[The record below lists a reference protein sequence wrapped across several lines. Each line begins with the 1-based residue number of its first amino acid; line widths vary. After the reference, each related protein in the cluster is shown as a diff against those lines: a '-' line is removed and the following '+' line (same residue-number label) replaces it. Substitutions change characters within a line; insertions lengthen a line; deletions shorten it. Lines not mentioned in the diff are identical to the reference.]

1 MTDVHWL
8 QIGSQYFAGG
18 EGTVGVFIESLRGL
32 DELSD
37 ARASLDRIPYAHGS
51 FEPTDVW
58 RDSLAVTVSGTIHGE
73 DRADAERLRD
83 ALKNDLA
90 GMLDMRFSDTTGIW
104 NMRVRVDNVRP
115 ADMGAWA
122 SMIPVTI
129 DMIAPDPVRY
139 SDVLPFGPVGL
150 PVLEG
155 GLFLPA
161 SLPWDLG
168 VADLQVAEVVN
179 AGSLPVCPVVTLQG
193 SASSV
198 VVHGGPRVLSFGAF
212 AGTLV
217 LDSLQRRAFL
227 NGADVTRQLVQR
239 GWFLIPPGESHG
251 FSFEA
256 VAPSPGL
263 YMSGEYRIGVW

>member
-1 MTDVHWL
+1 MTTYNVWVGDIQFDWKYADRGYFYKNLAGWNDLADV
-8 QIGSQYFAGG
+8 
-18 EGTVGVFIESLRGL
+18 RGKR
-32 DELSD
+32 D
-37 ARASLDRIPYAHGS
+37 AVPSAHGLYPAVES
-51 FEPTDVW
+51 W
-58 RDSLAVTVSGTIHGE
+58 RTGASITVTGSLMGAS
-73 DRADAERLRD
+73 RADAEYLRD
-83 ALKNDLA
+83 QLITALSSA
-90 GMLDMRFSDTTGIW
+90 SV
-104 NMRVRVDNVRP
+104 MRVEDSTGTWLRDVEVDEVSIKDP
-115 ADMGAWA
+115 GGW
-122 SMIPVTI
+122 SPIIHFKI
-129 DMIAPDPVRY
+129 DLVAPDPVRY

-168 VADLQVAEVVN
+168 VADLQVAEVTN
-179 AGSLPVCPVVTLQG
+179 AGSLPMHPVVTLQG

-212 AGTLV
+212 DGTLV
-217 LDSLQRRAFL
+217 FDSLQRRAFL
-227 NGADVTRQLVQR
+227 NGADVTRLLVQR
-239 GWFLIPPGESHG
+239 DWFVIPPGGTLG